1 VDKILVV
8 RLSSLGDILLTTPA
22 VRVLAKR
29 FPEAKIDFLV
39 KERYAPLLAQNPYL
53 RKVIKLEKGDLP
65 ELLALR
71 NTIRKEYDL
80 VVDLHANLR
89 SSVITPFFGGPS
101 VVRFRKR
108 SFSRFLLVRLKL
120 NLLKGN
126 LSVPERYMKALE
138 KFGVADDGLG
148 LDFYAD
154 PSAEIRAKDMLH
166 TLRFQEKEAIV
177 LAPGAKWP
185 TKQWPL
191 KKFIELCNLLPG
203 QRFIVMGEEREKG
216 LGEEIERA
224 LPGRA
229 VSLAGQTD
237 FQIAGEILRRCK
249 AMVTNDSGLMHLGCA
264 VKVPV
269 VALFGSTCREF
280 GFFPF
285 RANSKVIEKKLSCR
299 PCTAIGKSACKL
311 GTLECLEGISA
322 EEVAEAVRGLL
333 A

>member
-29 FPEAKIDFLV
+29 FPSAKIDFLV
-39 KERYAPLLAQNPYL
+39 KEQYAPLLDRNPYL
-53 RKVIKLEKGDLP
+53 RNVIKLDQGDLP

-71 NTIRKEYDL
+71 NRIRKEYDL

-89 SSVITPFFGGPS
+89 SRVMTPFFGGPR
-101 VVRFRKR
+101 VVRFRKH
-108 SFSRFLLVRLKL
+108 SLSRLLLVKFKF
-120 NLLKGN
+120 NLLKN
-126 LSVPERYMKALE
+126 NPSVAERYIRALE
-138 KFGVADDGLG
+138 KFGVKDDGLG
-148 LDFYAD
+148 LDFFSGE
-154 PSAEIRAKDMLH
+154 SAVIRAKDLLH
-166 TLRFQEKEAIV
+166 TLRFQEKEAVV

-191 KKFIELCNLLPG
+191 RKFVELCNLLPG

-224 LPGRA
+224 LPGRVA
-229 VSLAGQTD
+229 SLAGQTD
-237 FQIAGEILRRCK
+237 FQVAGEILRRCK
-249 AMVTNDSGLMHLGCA
+249 ALVTNDSGLMHLGCA
-264 VKVPV
+264 VKIPV
-269 VALFGSTCREF
+269 VAMFGSTCREF

-285 RANSKVIEKKLSCR
+285 RARSIVKEKELPCR
-299 PCTAIGKSACKL
+299 PCTAIGKRACKL

-322 EEVAEAVRGLL
+322 EEVAAAVRTLTL
-333 A
+333 